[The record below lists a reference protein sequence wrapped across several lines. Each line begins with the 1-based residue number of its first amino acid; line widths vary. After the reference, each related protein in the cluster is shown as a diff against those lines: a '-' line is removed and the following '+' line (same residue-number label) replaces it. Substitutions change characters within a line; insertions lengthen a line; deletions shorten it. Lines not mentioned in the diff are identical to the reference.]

1 MSHHSDLAGGLG
13 PRDSHH
19 TIALTVGGTLNVAVT
34 VAVAGPAPAD
44 PADPPQQSTPP
55 AWVAPVVER
64 ATAAVNDALSGPLN
78 ALKDSAMITQQQ
90 ADALNAGL
98 DKLRTDLTGKFDAIG
113 SMLGDL
119 RTQLDALNQQ
129 SNVDLQPAL
138 DLVTQI
144 DDQINAFDP
153 NSAVP
158 AVPPA
163 TPDQG
168 TPADQG
174 APADQGTPPDPNAGG

>member
-44 PADPPQQSTPP
+44 PADPSQQSTPP

-78 ALKDSAMITQQQ
+78 ALKDSAMITQQK
-90 ADALNAGL
+90 ATDLATGL
-98 DKLRTDLTGKFDAIG
+98 DGLRTDLTALLSSIG
-113 SMLGDL
+113 AKLGDL
-119 RTQLDALNQQ
+119 TQQLETANQNN
-129 SNVDLQPAL
+129 SIELQPSL
-138 DLVTQI
+138 DLARPQPLHGPVQRKT
-144 DDQINAFDP
+144 
-153 NSAVP
+153 
-158 AVPPA
+158 
-163 TPDQG
+163 TG
-168 TPADQG
+168 TRG
-174 APADQGTPPDPNAGG
+174 AAAGSR